1 MLSDG
6 LCGRSLA
13 IPPSPS
19 PTACVHRVLPSAM
32 PGFGD
37 SGSWGLAGVSAQG
50 YVSPRGFNAAKP
62 GRVSMTP

>member
-6 LCGRSLA
+6 LCGSSPA

-19 PTACVHRVLPSAM
+19 PTACVHCVPPSAV

-37 SGSWGLAGVSAQG
+37 TGSWGLAGISAQG
-50 YVSPRGFNAAKP
+50 RVSARGFDGAKP
-62 GRVSMTP
+62 GRVSITP